1 MERLKIAVIG
11 GGSVFTP
18 ELITC
23 LRDNRPALG
32 PMDVRLMDI
41 DTDRLEIIRSFC
53 ARLLGGSNND
63 IKLSA
68 THDVAE
74 AVKGCA
80 FVLLQ
85 LRQGGQDMR
94 ILDEKLGKKHRI
106 PFVETVSICGFST
119 FLRTYY
125 EFERLIPIILEN
137 APGAWVMNFTNPAG
151 QLTEMLSGQGIDRVV
166 GVCNGWIGMRE
177 TISRLS
183 GLPVDA
189 FFMNWRG
196 LNHLTFTDA
205 IYDSSGQNILPGLL
219 NKLSDDQEYFPFDP
233 SLMRTLG
240 CFPNSYMQYYYNR
253 RKMIDKLQKQDRVRS
268 EVVKELDGE
277 LLKLYKTAESIPD
290 SLKKR
295 GGFGYSGA
303 VVSILK
309 GIWCDEGSIHYAVT
323 KNHNALGCLPDDAM
337 IECPVIAKKSGV
349 YPVNT
354 GDLPEFARPIAIT
367 IKAYERMAIRAAKE
381 RNRDMLLTSMMMHP
395 LIGDYSIAKPMLE
408 ECLDMNRNYIPKPL
422 WPQ

>member
-18 ELITC
+18 ELVKC
-23 LRDNRPALG
+23 LADNARALG

-41 DTDRLEIIRSFC
+41 NAERLETVCSFC
-53 ARLLGGSNND
+53 KRLLNGQDAD
-63 IKLSA
+63 IMLSS
-68 THDVAE
+68 TQNVAE
-74 AVKGCA
+74 AVKDCE

-125 EFERLIPIILEN
+125 EYENLAPVILKN

-151 QLTEMLSGQGIDRVV
+151 QLTEVLRMLGISRAV
-166 GVCNGWIGMRE
+166 GVCNGWVGMLKK
-177 TISRLS
+177 ISMLS
-183 GLPVDA
+183 GLPIDS

-205 IYDSSGQNILPGLL
+205 VYDNSGRNILPDLL
-219 NKLSDDQEYFPFDP
+219 NKLSGNPEDFAFDVE
-233 SLMRTLG
+233 LMKTLG
-240 CFPNSYMQYYYNR
+240 CIPISYLQYYYNR
-253 RKMIDKLQKQDRVRS
+253 RKMIDKLQKQEHVRS
-268 EVVKELDGE
+268 EVVKGLDKE
-277 LLKLYKTAESIPD
+277 LLDLYKTAVTVPD
-290 SLKKR
+290 SLEKR

-323 KNHNALGCLPDDAM
+323 ENHGTLGCLPDDAM
-337 IECPVIAKKSGV
+337 IECPILAKKSGV
-349 YPVNT
+349 YPINT
-354 GDLPEFARPIAIT
+354 GDLPEFARPIAVT
-367 IKAYERMAIRAAKE
+367 IKAYERMAIRGAME
-381 RNRDMLLTSMMMHP
+381 RNRDLLLTSMMMHP
-395 LIGDYSIAKPMLE
+395 LIGDYSIAKPMLD
-408 ECLDMNRNYIPKPL
+408 ECLDMNKDYIPKSL
-422 WPQ
+422 CSG